1 MSMTNAENLIAR
13 GKALI
18 PTDLPEATRLLNEAV
33 RLFWSAGEQYRAAA
47 EIGNYG
53 WALRRLGQPNLA
65 RPYLAQAANLFG
77 QMGMAELEQRHRAA
91 ADDQEPSAI
100 TPELL
105 ANLPPAVRGALERG
119 DVVAIQFAID
129 ALPLADQQVVYDRL
143 VEAGVVS
150 PPSADSAEEAL
161 AQFAPLLEDIAA
173 IARGEPVDKV
183 EVDLALADLERKGWR
198 ISQAVAQIWQ
208 GERRKAALFNG
219 LDAVDTRLVQRV
231 LDLIAA
237 H

>member
-1 MSMTNAENLIAR
+1 MTNAENLIAR

-77 QMGMAELEQRHRAA
+77 QMGLAELEQRHRAA

-161 AQFAPLLEDIAA
+161 AQFAPLLKDIAA